1 MFALFSS
8 AAGFALWPLFLLVV
22 TLRKEL
28 QPSSDKTQQSFL
40 NRREKHKIPKGMKVN
55 KHWNVTPRQ
64 QVNKR
69 RMGQSKNIKE
79 SIEVGHQLP
88 LIPPWRHPRTSTN
101 SFRKPRNSSC
111 GTVVA
116 PTSTGIPPQGC
127 ISWSCEE
134 QAGRTVSKTVGKIL
148 EGPISTCTYLP
159 QKGHKSEQ
167 PVIMSMFITPWRF
180 SNLCFW

>member
-1 MFALFSS
+1 M
-8 AAGFALWPLFLLVV
+8 G
-22 TLRKEL
+22 
-28 QPSSDKTQQSFL
+28 
-40 NRREKHKIPKGMKVN
+40 
-55 KHWNVTPRQ
+55 HW
-64 QVNKR
+64 
-69 RMGQSKNIKE
+69 
-79 SIEVGHQLP
+79 LP

-101 SFRKPRNSSC
+101 SFRKPRNNSC

-134 QAGRTVSKTVGKIL
+134 QAGMTVSKTVGKIL

-180 SNLCFW
+180 SNLCFWWAAELAQETSCPPGDRLQQYLGLIGRLVITLNSSGSNLISQLDGFMPELTKNPKQTTMSWQMKSW